1 MTGGKKRWWVY
12 MLQSFKLGTHPLD
25 GVIYIG
31 ITTDVSRRVQQH
43 NDGKGAKFTRGRN
56 WRLIA
61 SHPYNS
67 KSEALKVELN
77 LKRLSKAKKLD
88 AASVSP
94 YTLCDPWTP

>member
-1 MTGGKKRWWVY
+1 MADKKKWWVY
-12 MLQSFKLGTHPLD
+12 MLQSFKLGVHPFD

-31 ITTDVSRRVQQH
+31 ITTNVSRRFQQH
-43 NDGKGAKFTRGRN
+43 NRGKGAKFTRGKS

-61 SHPYNS
+61 SNAYNS
-67 KSEALKVELN
+67 KSEALKVELK
-77 LKRLSKAKKLD
+77 LKRLSKPKKLD